1 MLDKI
6 NYEKM
11 KYNYLVNILDVDIL
25 SSISDLIF
33 TTPTENPFTTLK
45 NKLLK
50 IFENSI
56 TQITKTLLQ
65 ELALLD
71 QNPSVL
77 LRKLKDFAS
86 EQVTDDILKNLWL
99 QRLPS
104 NIETV
109 LAVSSDELD

>member
-6 NYEKM
+6 DDEKM
-11 KYNYLVNILDVDIL
+11 KYNYLVNILDMYLL
-25 SSISDLIF
+25 SSISNLIF

-56 TQITKTLLQ
+56 TQNTKALLQ
-65 ELALLD
+65 ELTLGD

-86 EQVTDDILKNLWL
+86 EQVTDDFLKNLWL

-104 NIETV
+104 NIETI
-109 LAVSSDELD
+109 LAVSSDELN